1 MKKLTRVGVWSLA
14 KTLAMIHAII
24 GLLIG
29 VVEFGMFAFA
39 GVMTIVGGA
48 TKAGLITIAT
58 GIVLLIAAPIIMA
71 ICGLIM
77 GLIVGW
83 LYNRVA
89 KRFGGI
95 QIELT

>member
-14 KTLAMIHAII
+14 KTLAMIEAII
-24 GLLIG
+24 GLLVG
-29 VVEFGMFAFA
+29 VVELGMFAFA

-48 TKAGLITIAT
+48 TTAGLITLAT
-58 GIVLLIAAPIIMA
+58 GVGMLIAAPLVMA
-71 ICGLIM
+71 IGGLIM

-83 LYNRVA
+83 LYNIVA

-95 QIELT
+95 EVELT